1 MSSVNENLNT
11 QSDELL
17 VKKVQDGDTNAY
29 NVLVIKYQY
38 KVAQIIS
45 KFVANNADINDIAQ
59 DAFIKAYKAI
69 NSFRGESSFY
79 TWLYRIVVNAAKTF
93 LESNSKHK
101 NSIDVDSPEFQ
112 SIDEQGILASK
123 DTPDRIIESQ
133 ELHEVILKAMNDL
146 PKELREAITL
156 REIEGMSYDDMAI
169 ALKVPVGTVRSRI
182 FRARE
187 FIESRMAHL
196 SSR

>member
-17 VKKVQDGDTNAY
+17 VKKVQEGDTNAY

-196 SSR
+196 TSR

>member
-11 QSDELL
+11 QSDEFL
-17 VKKVQDGDTNAY
+17 VKKVQEGDTNAY

-196 SSR
+196 TSR

>member
-1 MSSVNENLNT
+1 MSSGNENLNT

-196 SSR
+196 TSR

>member
-1 MSSVNENLNT
+1 MSSVDENLNT
-11 QSDELL
+11 QADELL
-17 VKKVQDGDTNAY
+17 VKKVQEGDTNAY

-196 SSR
+196 TSR

>member
-17 VKKVQDGDTNAY
+17 VKKVQEGDTNAY

-169 ALKVPVGTVRSRI
+169 ALKVPVGTVRS
-182 FRARE
+182 
-187 FIESRMAHL
+187 
-196 SSR
+196 

>member
-17 VKKVQDGDTNAY
+17 VKKVQEGDTIAY

-196 SSR
+196 TSR

>member
-17 VKKVQDGDTNAY
+17 VKKVQEGDTNAY

-112 SIDEQGILASK
+112 SIDDQGILASK

-196 SSR
+196 TSR

>member
-17 VKKVQDGDTNAY
+17 VKKVQEGDTNAY

-38 KVAQIIS
+38 KVSQIIS
-45 KFVANNADINDIAQ
+45 KFVNNADINDIAQ

-196 SSR
+196 TSR

>member
-1 MSSVNENLNT
+1 MNENLNT

-17 VKKVQDGDTNAY
+17 VKKVQEGDTNAY

-196 SSR
+196 TSR

>member
-17 VKKVQDGDTNAY
+17 VKKVQEGDTNAY

-79 TWLYRIVVNAAKTF
+79 TWLYRIVVNAAKRF

-196 SSR
+196 TSR

>member
-38 KVAQIIS
+38 KVSQIIS
-45 KFVANNADINDIAQ
+45 KFVANSADINDIAQ

-196 SSR
+196 TSR

>member
-17 VKKVQDGDTNAY
+17 VKKVQEGDTNAY

-133 ELHEVILKAMNDL
+133 ELHEVILKA
-146 PKELREAITL
+146 I
-156 REIEGMSYDDMAI
+156 Y
-169 ALKVPVGTVRSRI
+169 LKNCVRQ
-182 FRARE
+182 
-187 FIESRMAHL
+187 L
-196 SSR
+196 L

>member
-196 SSR
+196 TSR

>member
-17 VKKVQDGDTNAY
+17 VKKVQEGDTNAY

-169 ALKVPVGTVRSRI
+169 AVKVPVGTVRSRI

-196 SSR
+196 TSR